1 MAWIELKLEDL
12 KLRGTDLKV
21 YLYILMLTKDVE
33 NDDGNSIGDY
43 IDIESDAMIKSIA
56 KTLKISKSR
65 VIESLERLIDMG
77 YILP

>member
-21 YLYILMLTKDVE
+21 YLYILMFSKST
-33 NDDGNSIGDY
+33 DDDITSIGDY
-43 IDIESDAMIKSIA
+43 IDIESDAVIKSMA
-56 KTLKISKSR
+56 KVLNIPKSR